1 MIGCERVAMCGVL
14 VLISLP
20 VIAGEPAQQTN
31 GESAKSTLQ
40 VAPRLK
46 PADIQKL
53 RLPDVRITS
62 AAHYGTKRLGIKVPH
77 VQVNGMIGGT
87 IGFELLLPD
96 KWGPFE
102 PSDLGRVVF
111 VYKDGAIVEY
121 LEYTDLMRWFGAP
134 TPWEPA

>member
-96 KWGPFE
+96 KWAR
-102 PSDLGRVVF
+102 SNL
-111 VYKDGAIVEY
+111 
-121 LEYTDLMRWFGAP
+121 P
-134 TPWEPA
+134 TWAVLSLFTKTERSSSISSTQT